1 LARTSDSEPFQVDSE
16 PVLPVR
22 RFCWM
27 QEPAPPGSREAIA
40 KGCKCSA
47 KDNNYGKGTQQ
58 GDEFFFFPE
67 LECPLHGID
76 ALMKD
81 AGVKD
86 R

>member
-1 LARTSDSEPFQVDSE
+1 
-16 PVLPVR
+16 
-22 RFCWM
+22 M
-27 QEPAPPGSREAIA
+27 QEPPPPGSRDAIA

-47 KDNNYGKGTQQ
+47 IDNNYGKGTQQ
-58 GDEFFFFPE
+58 GDEFLFFPE

-81 AGVKD
+81 AGMGY